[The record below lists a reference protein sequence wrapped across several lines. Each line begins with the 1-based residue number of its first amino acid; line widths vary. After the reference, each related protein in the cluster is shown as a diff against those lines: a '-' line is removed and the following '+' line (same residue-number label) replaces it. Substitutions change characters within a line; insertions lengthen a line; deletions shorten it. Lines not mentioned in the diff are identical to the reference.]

1 MQGGPSLCDRLGPR
15 TQPGPR
21 SSTTSPNPSDGLFVV
36 MTALRQIADHSRLP
50 DGGHGRGVSSLP
62 LPAGEPLHFCH
73 SPRQKHA
80 HLPGELH
87 PTKPRL
93 PMIPCANR
101 KPIPIGVAASYKS
114 SYRECAGGRPLFR
127 SLGKRRRRTPDT
139 TERTSRERSPG
150 RSLMEATSRVFRT

>member
-62 LPAGEPLHFCH
+62 LPAGEPLHFLSLTTAKTRS
-73 SPRQKHA
+73 SPRRTAPNKA
-80 HLPGELH
+80 EIAYDPL
-87 PTKPRL
+87 
-93 PMIPCANR
+93 R
-101 KPIPIGVAASYKS
+101 KSETNPH
-114 SYRECAGGRPLFR
+114 
-127 SLGKRRRRTPDT
+127 RRRGFVQVVVSGMR
-139 TERTSRERSPG
+139 RRSASVPF
-150 RSLMEATSRVFRT
+150 SKQTAPVHS